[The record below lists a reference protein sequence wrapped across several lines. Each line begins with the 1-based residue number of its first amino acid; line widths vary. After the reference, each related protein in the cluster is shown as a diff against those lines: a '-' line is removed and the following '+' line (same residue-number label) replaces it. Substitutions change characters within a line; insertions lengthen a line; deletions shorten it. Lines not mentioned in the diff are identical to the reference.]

1 MVVFGLLSS
10 AFDLLTFAVL
20 LQVFDAGATLF
31 RTGWFV
37 GSTLTELAVL
47 FVLRTRRPVW
57 RSHPGHALVL
67 TSLLV
72 GGVTV
77 SLPFASAALPALG
90 LARPPVGLVVTL
102 VGITGCY
109 IVAAELTKRAFFR
122 AGGQATSQRAAPSRS
137 GWMKS

>member
-1 MVVFGLLSS
+1 M
-10 AFDLLTFAVL
+10 
-20 LQVFDAGATLF
+20 
-31 RTGWFV
+31 W
-37 GSTLTELAVL
+37 
-47 FVLRTRRPVW
+47 RRP
-57 RSHPGHALVL
+57 PGPPLVPPWL
-67 TSLLV
+67 SA

-77 SLPFASAALPALG
+77 PLPCVPAALPAWA